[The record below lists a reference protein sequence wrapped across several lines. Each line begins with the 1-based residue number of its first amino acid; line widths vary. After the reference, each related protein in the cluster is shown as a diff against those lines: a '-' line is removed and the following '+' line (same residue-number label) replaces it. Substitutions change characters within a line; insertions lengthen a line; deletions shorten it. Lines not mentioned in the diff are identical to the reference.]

1 MIWKSLIGPFITAL
15 LLSSVITTAVPSFAR
30 DSFGLIDLTGKEI
43 IPCKYKSLQYVG
55 CGLYIAEEMPNATTQ
70 PSGAELL
77 SFVPKD
83 LLAFIANHEWY
94 SAKILLSR
102 NGKRISVPI
111 PRDAVLTRILLHS
124 KEEQWDFDK
133 HERPAVSNNGKIPHD
148 ALLHF
153 VSKKGFGLCNGVG
166 EVLVEPNTRALEKA
180 KKQDGFLLDLYSEG
194 RMFHPKETKKVAKPQ
209 VKLERKQF
217 SEGLTICSKEGL
229 WYFAN
234 RSGKKVSPT
243 YEFAKPFVDGIAL
256 VGDKPARWI
265 NRNRTSWDCY
275 FIDRNFK
282 RISPKYYAATEF
294 HGRYALVTLL
304 NPGRQEVGLIDKN
317 FNYSFVCYDD
327 RDCSFASGVWIL
339 RHPIAPTICLDKN
352 GQKLFT
358 TPEVAWPKRF
368 TNSILTFHSLRSGN
382 WFFYDRK
389 GNRLPPLNVRTSM
402 YDPEY
407 FPLAVTTNDCEWKAG
422 KGILGTQ
429 YQWLLKPDVCDL
441 QITERNRCI
450 KTIYGKFE
458 KEDWLQPDD
467 NRYREFYAFLRAHNP
482 IGMTKDEVE
491 YFLGPGTAQRG
502 KVEQDQDAKPDPNIV
517 SYQLNWFGAWC
528 ASSTWF
534 AEFRYDNSRVK
545 EWRIYKRTER
555 INPWIRS

>member
-1 MIWKSLIGPFITAL
+1 
-15 LLSSVITTAVPSFAR
+15 
-30 DSFGLIDLTGKEI
+30 
-43 IPCKYKSLQYVG
+43 
-55 CGLYIAEEMPNATTQ
+55 
-70 PSGAELL
+70 
-77 SFVPKD
+77 
-83 LLAFIANHEWY
+83 
-94 SAKILLSR
+94 
-102 NGKRISVPI
+102 
-111 PRDAVLTRILLHS
+111 
-124 KEEQWDFDK
+124 
-133 HERPAVSNNGKIPHD
+133 
-148 ALLHF
+148 
-153 VSKKGFGLCNGVG
+153 
-166 EVLVEPNTRALEKA
+166 
-180 KKQDGFLLDLYSEG
+180 
-194 RMFHPKETKKVAKPQ
+194 
-209 VKLERKQF
+209 
-217 SEGLTICSKEGL
+217 
-229 WYFAN
+229 
-234 RSGKKVSPT
+234 
-243 YEFAKPFVDGIAL
+243 
-256 VGDKPARWI
+256 
-265 NRNRTSWDCY
+265 
-275 FIDRNFK
+275 
-282 RISPKYYAATEF
+282 
-294 HGRYALVTLL
+294 
-304 NPGRQEVGLIDKN
+304 
-317 FNYSFVCYDD
+317 
-327 RDCSFASGVWIL
+327 
-339 RHPIAPTICLDKN
+339 
-352 GQKLFT
+352 
-358 TPEVAWPKRF
+358 
-368 TNSILTFHSLRSGN
+368 
-382 WFFYDRK
+382 
-389 GNRLPPLNVRTSM
+389 M